1 MNIEKSKPIAYIC
14 VLLQK
19 MMPYLQSVSGTI
31 PKWENIS
38 AILLWKRLIRN
49 M

>member
-1 MNIEKSKPIAYIC
+1 MNIEKIETNRLYLRPFT
-14 VLLQK
+14 K